1 MHVPPAQLT
10 TAAESMQLETSGSG
24 DCPAQVRVCV
34 RSPLV
39 RVVLVTS
46 VASRLPAGSLTT
58 SVVVS
63 TLFPEALTLLE
74 ELAWMVPQSAPFRR
88 R

>member
-1 MHVPPAQLT
+1 MHAPVEQLM
-10 TAAESMQLETSGSG
+10 ASEELMQLETNASG

-39 RVVLVTS
+39 RVVLVTI

-74 ELAWMVPQSAPFRR
+74 ELAWMVLQSVPFRR